1 MRASAPNSAFLARCR
16 SEGACQYHTDIMGF
30 GLIGETELALVSNI
44 AAAQLC
50 ISKVKNL
57 IPYPFTVLDWPIN
70 DIPTTVAALKF
81 IGDEKLVDDFIEPD
95 ENHIRTLPERE
106 RQMAE
111 FKDLD
116 DNILFISQ
124 AS

>member
-1 MRASAPNSAFLARCR
+1 
-16 SEGACQYHTDIMGF
+16 MGF

-57 IPYPFTVLDWPIN
+57 
-70 DIPTTVAALKF
+70 
-81 IGDEKLVDDFIEPD
+81 
-95 ENHIRTLPERE
+95 LPERE

-116 DNILFISQ
+116 DNIFFISQ

>member
-1 MRASAPNSAFLARCR
+1 
-16 SEGACQYHTDIMGF
+16 MGF

-44 AAAQLC
+44 ATAQLC

-70 DIPTTVAALKF
+70 DIPTTVAALKS

-95 ENHIRTLPERE
+95 ENYIRTLPERE

-116 DNILFISQ
+116 DNIFFISQ